1 MEAGLYVGDANV
13 PERKQAIICLCFSRY
28 PDLTERDVSPVDY
41 VWKTFEVA
49 HIYNIRGLYSITING
64 FDERS
69 YAEESHHITVFK
81 MPCKV
86 PKVKVELRGLST
98 VIPAMVQRLRF
109 SINVQHLSHHKF
121 GFPDFS
127 G

>member
-1 MEAGLYVGDANV
+1 M
-13 PERKQAIICLCFSRY
+13 
-28 PDLTERDVSPVDY
+28 SPVDY

-49 HIYNIRGLYSITING
+49 HIYNIRGLYSITFNG

-98 VIPAMVQRLRF
+98 VIPAMVQRLCF
-109 SINVQHLSHHKF
+109 SINVHPEAASQIYVPAGKTPV
-121 GFPDFS
+121 GAVAKNT
-127 G
+127 